1 MADLEPPE
9 RAEQLTMASKA
20 LYVVGQR
27 RFVQTMRKAGADM
40 DELKDVNAAAARIA
54 LPAVQSLA
62 PRRTGRLAGSV
73 RAGATKRAGVIRAG
87 RKSVP
92 YAGVINYGWPK
103 RHITGRM
110 FANNGVAQT
119 EPAWTK
125 LYEDFIKKTMSQ
137 VKGI

>member
-1 MADLEPPE
+1 MA
-9 RAEQLTMASKA
+9 KA
-20 LYVVGQR
+20 LYVVGQK
-27 RFVQTMRKAGADM
+27 RFVATMRKAGADM
-40 DELKDVNAAAARIA
+40 DELREVNAQAARVA
-54 LPAVQSLA
+54 LPAVRSLV
-62 PRRTGRLAGSV
+62 PRRSGTLAGSV
-73 RAGATKRAGVIRAG
+73 RTGATKRAGVIRAG

>member
-1 MADLEPPE
+1 
-9 RAEQLTMASKA
+9 
-20 LYVVGQR
+20 
-27 RFVQTMRKAGADM
+27 MRKAGADM

-54 LPAVQSLA
+54 LPAVQSLV
-62 PRRTGRLAGSV
+62 PRRSGVLAGSI

-92 YAGVINYGWPK
+92 YGGVINYGWPQ

-110 FANNGVAQT
+110 YANVGVART

-125 LYEDFIKKTMSQ
+125 LYKDFIKKTMSQ
-137 VKGI
+137 VKGM

>member
-1 MADLEPPE
+1 M
-9 RAEQLTMASKA
+9 TTA
-20 LYVVGQR
+20 LYVIGGK
-27 RFVQTMRKAGADM
+27 RFVATMRKAGADL
-40 DELKDVNAAAARIA
+40 DELREVNAQAARIA
-54 LPAVQSLA
+54 APAVRRLV
-62 PRRTGRLAGSV
+62 PRRTGTLAASL
-73 RAGATKRAGVIRAG
+73 RTGATKRAGVIRAG

-125 LYEDFIKKTMSQ
+125 LYKDFIKKTMSQ